1 MIWFFGFCS
10 VAGVD
15 ELNRGGRDLGT
26 EDDVFYLPENN
37 WDIEGMTRL
46 FFLRLS
52 QQYFNN
58 FRVIRKLLPSPP
70 KSLQPLF

>member
-46 FFLRLS
+46 FF
-52 QQYFNN
+52 FAIITAI
-58 FRVIRKLLPSPP
+58 F
-70 KSLQPLF
+70 